1 VSSSGKW
8 TLMPPG
14 SDVTTGTRRITAS
27 FAKLYPPDGEG
38 KICWGRLKK
47 SSRDWLQ

>member
-1 VSSSGKW
+1 
-8 TLMPPG
+8 MPPG